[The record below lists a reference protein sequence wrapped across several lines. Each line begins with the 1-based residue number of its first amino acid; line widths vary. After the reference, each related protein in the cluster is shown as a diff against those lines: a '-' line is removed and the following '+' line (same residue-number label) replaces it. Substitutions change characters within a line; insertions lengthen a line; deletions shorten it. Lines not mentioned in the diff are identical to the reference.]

1 MIRYTDEEMN
11 VFSDEEIYDH
21 DIYCN
26 HVYDRDSYDNSAKY
40 HDNERVTLVISF
52 LRESFW

>member
-1 MIRYTDEEMN
+1 MIRYTDEEID
-11 VFSDEEIYDH
+11 VFPDKEIYDH

-26 HVYDRDSYDNSAKY
+26 HLYNRDFYDNSTKY